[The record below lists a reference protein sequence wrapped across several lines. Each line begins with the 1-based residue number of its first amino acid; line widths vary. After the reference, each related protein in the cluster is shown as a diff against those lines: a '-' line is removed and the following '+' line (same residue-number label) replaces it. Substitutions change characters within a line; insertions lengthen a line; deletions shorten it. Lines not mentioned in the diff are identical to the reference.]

1 MKIIT
6 CCKVVPDEEQIKVL
20 PNRELALDD
29 VPAKISQYDLNALE
43 AAKKLSAETKG
54 SVTALSVGSSKALDA
69 TKIRKDILSRG
80 ANDLKLV
87 ISDDHSF
94 SDSFETA
101 KALAAAIREQE
112 EVDLVL
118 CGTGSSDLYNQV
130 TGIQLG
136 TLLDWPTLNNV
147 TSIQP
152 NGDTVLVERTLEN
165 STEVFEVALPA
176 VLSVSSEINVP
187 TVPAMRDIMQAG
199 KKPVAVLTTDL
210 GLSHPLHR
218 ILYFQFLGNSL
229 CTSHLCLNHFIP
241 FLCLFIQ
248 ICQVAVQFSSQQK
261 IRIHA

>member
-87 ISDDHSF
+87 ISDDHSY

-101 KALAAAIREQE
+101 
-112 EVDLVL
+112 
-118 CGTGSSDLYNQV
+118 
-130 TGIQLG
+130 
-136 TLLDWPTLNNV
+136 
-147 TSIQP
+147 
-152 NGDTVLVERTLEN
+152 
-165 STEVFEVALPA
+165 
-176 VLSVSSEINVP
+176 
-187 TVPAMRDIMQAG
+187 
-199 KKPVAVLTTDL
+199 
-210 GLSHPLHR
+210 
-218 ILYFQFLGNSL
+218 
-229 CTSHLCLNHFIP
+229 
-241 FLCLFIQ
+241 
-248 ICQVAVQFSSQQK
+248 
-261 IRIHA
+261 